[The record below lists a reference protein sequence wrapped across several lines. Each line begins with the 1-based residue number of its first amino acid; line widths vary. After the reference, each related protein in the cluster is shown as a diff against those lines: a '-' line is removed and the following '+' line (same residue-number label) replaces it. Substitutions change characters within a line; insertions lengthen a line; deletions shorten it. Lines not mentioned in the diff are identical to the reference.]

1 MGGGGDRPTGCCVG
15 SKKQPG
21 PRVIR
26 MGCIERRNYGSFTKG
41 GWAKGARRKKRAKG
55 SDSSNEE
62 VGGL

>member
-1 MGGGGDRPTGCCVG
+1 MGGGVDRPTGCCVG

-41 GWAKGARRKKRAKG
+41 GLGQRGAEKKTR
-55 SDSSNEE
+55 ERE
-62 VGGL
+62 

>member
-1 MGGGGDRPTGCCVG
+1 MGGGGDRPAGCCVG

-26 MGCIERRNYGSFTKG
+26 MGCIERRNYGSFTKRG
-41 GWAKGARRKKRAKG
+41 LGQRGAEKKRAKG

>member
-41 GWAKGARRKKRAKG
+41 GVGPKGRGEKTRER
-55 SDSSNEE
+55 E
-62 VGGL
+62 